1 MKNVFFYFKKKIDLL
16 VYRNLEDKL
25 VFVGFNR
32 YMVDVRKV
40 CVIVFVLVFC
50 EVCMIY
56 CWFYKNWSI
65 LYYMVVKSIVI
76 N

>member
-56 CWFYKNWSI
+56 CWFNKNWSI
-65 LYYMVVKSIVI
+65 LYIYGSKKYCD
-76 N
+76 

>member
-56 CWFYKNWSI
+56 CWFNKNWSI

>member
-56 CWFYKNWSI
+56 CWFNKNWSI

-76 N
+76 I